1 MVVLNVALLRG
12 LAMIGSKEDPRLVY
26 AQDLCQRA
34 YLDLEAAEAQLK
46 SFNVALDGVIETL
59 DKEKRERT

>member
-1 MVVLNVALLRG
+1 
-12 LAMIGSKEDPRLVY
+12 MIGSKEDPRLVY
-26 AQDLCQRA
+26 AQDLCQGA

-46 SFNVALDGVIETL
+46 SFNAALDGVIETL

>member
-1 MVVLNVALLRG
+1 MVVLNVVLLRG

-26 AQDLCQRA
+26 AQDLCQGA

-46 SFNVALDGVIETL
+46 SFNAALDGVIETL